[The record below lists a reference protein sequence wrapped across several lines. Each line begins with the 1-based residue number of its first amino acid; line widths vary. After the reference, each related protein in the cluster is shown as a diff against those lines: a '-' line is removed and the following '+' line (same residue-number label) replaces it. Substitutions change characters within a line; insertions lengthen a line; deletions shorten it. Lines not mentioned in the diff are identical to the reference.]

1 MKKITSLKKFHYEQI
16 LYVALRGK
24 RMAGWFSNVGLYVVS
39 IKDYQW
45 INLCL
50 QNLYNSHYTIIVN
63 ILIITRIC
71 TIQCRTF
78 TRKNPRLR
86 NLVILYTVKI
96 QSLFIAEMVAGLQ
109 CSNLWLRAFKW
120 EFFPFPKGPESV
132 GFFLVISP
140 SVSNHGNM
148 VNSSIQDGKLFL
160 LVTHKFSSELIEGYH
175 HIS

>member
-86 NLVILYTVKI
+86 NLMILCTVKI
-96 QSLFIAEMVAGLQ
+96 QSLFIAEMVAGR
-109 CSNLWLRAFKW
+109 SIRIY
-120 EFFPFPKGPESV
+120 GPELLSGNFFHFQKV
-132 GFFLVISP
+132 QKVWFIGDKPIGFKPWEYGKFLHSRWKVIP
-140 SVSNHGNM
+140 AGHTQ
-148 VNSSIQDGKLFL
+148 IFIR
-160 LVTHKFSSELIEGYH
+160 TY
-175 HIS
+175 

>member
-78 TRKNPRLR
+78 TRKNPKLR

-96 QSLFIAEMVAGLQ
+96 QSLFSAEMVAGRSVRIYGSELL
-109 CSNLWLRAFKW
+109 SGN
-120 EFFPFPKGPESV
+120 FFHFQKV
-132 GFFLVISP
+132 QKVCVFLVISP
-140 SVSNHGNM
+140 SVLNHGNM

-160 LVTHKFSSELIEGYH
+160 LVTHKFSSELIEGQH